1 MALMKAVQI
10 KSPGSDFELVH
21 KEIPKPKENEVL
33 IKVEACGVC
42 HGDAI
47 VKEGRFPGLQYPRIP
62 GHEVVGIIDQ
72 LGSKSKYW
80 KVGQRVGVGWHGG
93 HCFQCPACKNSEFD
107 ACEDSLTTGI
117 TTDGGYAEFMVA
129 RMEALNSIPDGLD
142 PVEAAPL
149 LCAGRTTFGALENS
163 VAEGGD
169 LVAIHGLG
177 GLGHLAL
184 QFAVKLGF
192 ETVVLSRGTEKET
205 LARRLGAHHFIDTNT
220 TDASKELMNLGGAKV
235 ILCTAPNGKAI
246 SELVNGLGRNGQ
258 MIIVTYVNEMI
269 QLSPGN
275 LMRGSRSI
283 MGWVGGHPEDA
294 LRFSIL
300 TGVRP
305 MVEVLPLDQV
315 ALAFNK
321 MMSGKVHFRSVLKMG
336 GS

>member
-10 KSPGSDFELVH
+10 SSPGSDFELVYN
-21 KEIPKPKENEVL
+21 EVPKPKENEVL
-33 IKVEACGVC
+33 IRVEACGVC

-47 VKEGRFPGLQYPRIP
+47 VKEGRFPGLHYPRIP

-72 LGSKSKYW
+72 LGSKSKNW

-93 HCFQCPACKNSEFD
+93 HCFQCPACLSGEFV

-117 TTDGGYAEFMVA
+117 TTDGGYAEFMIA

-149 LCAGRTTFGALENS
+149 LCAGRTTFGALKNS
-163 VAEGGD
+163 VAKGGD

-177 GLGHLAL
+177 GLGHLGL

-192 ETVVLSRGTEKET
+192 ETAVLSRGMEKEA
-205 LARRLGAHHFIDTNT
+205 LARNLGVHHFIDTNT
-220 TDASKELMNLGGAKV
+220 TDAAKELMNLGGAKV
-235 ILCTAPNGKAI
+235 VLCTAPNGKAI
-246 SELVNGLGRNGQ
+246 SDLVNGLGRNGQ
-258 MIIVTYVNEMI
+258 MIIVTYVNELM
-269 QLSPGN
+269 QLSPGT
-275 LMRGSRSI
+275 LMRSGRSI
-283 MGWVGGHPEDA
+283 SGWVGGDPEDA

-305 MVEVLPLDQV
+305 MVEVFPLEQA
-315 ALAFNK
+315 ALAFDK
-321 MMSGKVHFRSVLKMG
+321 MMSAKVHFRAVLKIG